1 MYEKLNNW
9 GDWRLLYDDEY
20 KIMQKAELSDDEREL
35 ILKYRSMS
43 PEMKTAILEKI
54 CAEKQF
60 EKQAEDQ
67 SNKFALR

>member
-1 MYEKLNNW
+1 
-9 GDWRLLYDDEY
+9 
-20 KIMQKAELSDDEREL
+20 MQKTELSDDERKL

-60 EKQAEDQ
+60 KKQAEEQ

>member
-1 MYEKLNNW
+1 M
-9 GDWRLLYDDEY
+9 LYDDEY
-20 KIMQKAELSDDEREL
+20 KIMQKAELSDDERKL

-60 EKQAEDQ
+60 KKQAEEQ

>member
-1 MYEKLNNW
+1 
-9 GDWRLLYDDEY
+9 
-20 KIMQKAELSDDEREL
+20 MQKSELSDDECNL

-60 EKQAEDQ
+60 KKQPEEQ

>member
-1 MYEKLNNW
+1 M
-9 GDWRLLYDDEY
+9 LYDDEY
-20 KIMQKAELSDDEREL
+20 KILQKSELSDDERKL

-43 PEMKTAILEKI
+43 PEMKTAVLEKI

-60 EKQAEDQ
+60 KKQSEEQ